1 MPSQHSEHMSDHT
14 SGHRE
19 RMKQKCDAKG
29 MASLTDQELFEILLY
44 PLLPRI
50 DTKPI
55 VKDCFKN
62 FSNFSAIINAPDAK
76 LSEIKGVGKET
87 IRHLSIIAEL
97 LDRISYERVIHKNFL
112 TNWTELQSFC
122 LQKLSYRPIEAL
134 MAILLNNQNQV
145 IAIKDLES
153 GTVNQMTVYPREIL
167 KVALLDEA
175 VGMILVHNHPSGD
188 ERASKQDIDLTKS
201 LQKTLKSANIK
212 LYDHLIVAGGKCI
225 SMRNQ
230 GLFDF

>member
-1 MPSQHSEHMSDHT
+1 
-14 SGHRE
+14 
-19 RMKQKCDAKG
+19 
-29 MASLTDQELFEILLY
+29 
-44 PLLPRI
+44 
-50 DTKPI
+50 
-55 VKDCFKN
+55 
-62 FSNFSAIINAPDAK
+62 
-76 LSEIKGVGKET
+76 
-87 IRHLSIIAEL
+87 
-97 LDRISYERVIHKNFL
+97 
-112 TNWTELQSFC
+112 
-122 LQKLSYRPIEAL
+122 

-145 IAIKDLES
+145 IAIKDLGS

-201 LQKTLKSANIK
+201 LQKTLKSANIT
-212 LYDHLIVAGGKCI
+212 LCDHLIVAGGKCI